1 MGQDMPDVDSSSIKV
16 DGGNQPVFVSS
27 NIEHHEALHPVGAW
41 ERRSQ
46 LVEVP
51 EYALLDDGIPT
62 TQRALAPGVT
72 FPKFSQGLAGND
84 VHDKAPWLLDVII
97 WRASQRRA
105 GTLQSLSSPSVLCP
119 ATWQPE
125 EHRRPPSRPLL
136 QSPAMVK
143 WLFAS
148 LALLAVLVLAV
159 AVPHGAKAPARPAAR
174 GDVVLITIDTL

>member
-1 MGQDMPDVDSSSIKV
+1 MIPSGEPARGAPAPSNPYPVHRSS
-16 DGGNQPVFVSS
+16 
-27 NIEHHEALHPVGAW
+27 A
-41 ERRSQ
+41 
-46 LVEVP
+46 
-51 EYALLDDGIPT
+51 
-62 TQRALAPGVT
+62 
-72 FPKFSQGLAGND
+72 
-84 VHDKAPWLLDVII
+84 
-97 WRASQRRA
+97 
-105 GTLQSLSSPSVLCP
+105 P

-174 GDVVLITIDTL
+174 GDVVLITIDTLRADAPGFA